1 MPPKAVRAGMRKAEK
16 VPPPCDPIAELS
28 SLESI
33 HEALK
38 KAQELRN
45 YFQVERDKVN
55 EFWSVSKKELEN
67 CRHAILNADA
77 ELEEMERAHQ
87 VEMKVYKQKVRHL
100 LYEHKMKV
108 KHCKEESD
116 RLLREA
122 EERHQKR
129 MNEIQSQ
136 LTQHD
141 RQFEAAMESHEMR
154 IEDQRDSQNY
164 MLTVTKKQKHEKDLA
179 RQTALYE
186 AKLKTLR
193 DELELRRRAEIHEIE
208 ERKNE
213 HINALIKQHEAK
225 FQEMKEYYNHI
236 TTNNLEIIQS
246 LKEEI
251 AQMKKN
257 DEHNETLMYDID
269 CENQNL
275 VAPLEE
281 AQREVA
287 ELQQKRKQYEQDKR
301 SLGTT
306 RAKLRSLREEI
317 WRLRKEHKDL
327 EERYAEVHREREE
340 LKAKFESAL
349 RQAMEVVEERN
360 EVLQQ
365 KLIESHALVE
375 ERDAQL
381 DGVLQ
386 AMNLE
391 PTALELIASEVD
403 STLKQ
408 KNQMIRDLH
417 FELKKGEK
425 LVNTTLVELERRCQ
439 AVNIPPLSREQFLTA
454 RVV

>member
-1 MPPKAVRAGMRKAEK
+1 MPPKTARVGRTKSVAAPSDPMADLTAVAPVHATLAAAER
-16 VPPPCDPIAELS
+16 
-28 SLESI
+28 
-33 HEALK
+33 
-38 KAQELRN
+38 QRN
-45 YFQVERDKVN
+45 YFQVERDKVQAYWDLARREVAN
-55 EFWSVSKKELEN
+55 QQDAL
-67 CRHAILNADA
+67 LNAEA
-77 ELEEMERAHQ
+77 SLEEMERAHQ

-108 KHCKEESD
+108 KSCKEESD
-116 RLLREA
+116 RMLKEA
-122 EERHQKR
+122 EEKHQKR
-129 MNEIQSQ
+129 MNNIRTLMQQHTKQ
-136 LTQHD
+136 LETGA
-141 RQFEAAMESHEMR
+141 ENYEMK
-154 IEDQRDSQNY
+154 IEEQRDSHNY
-164 MLTVTKKQKHEKDLA
+164 MVTATKKQSHEKELA
-179 RQTALYE
+179 RQQAAYD
-186 AKLKTLR
+186 AKLKALR

-213 HINALIKQHEAK
+213 HINALIQQHEAK
-225 FQEMKEYYNHI
+225 FQEMKAYYNQI

-269 CENQNL
+269 RENQNL

-301 SLGTT
+301 SLGMT

-317 WRLRKEHKDL
+317 WRLREEHKAL
-327 EERYAEVHREREE
+327 EERYSRVHQEREE
-340 LKAKFESAL
+340 LKSKFESAL

-365 KLIESHALVE
+365 RLIESHALVE

-381 DGVLQ
+381 DGVLN
-386 AMNLE
+386 AMHLE
-391 PTALELIASEVD
+391 PAALDLIATEVD
-403 STLKQ
+403 RTLER
-408 KNQMIRDLH
+408 KNQMIKDLH

-425 LVNTTLVELERRCQ
+425 LLNATLVELERRCQ
-439 AVNIPPLSREQFLTA
+439 AVNLPPLPRDTFF
-454 RVV
+454 

>member
-1 MPPKAVRAGMRKAEK
+1 MPPKAGRAGARRAEK
-16 VPPPCDPIAELS
+16 APPPCDPIAELRGM
-28 SLESI
+28 ESI
-33 HEALK
+33 HDALV

-55 EFWSVSKKELEN
+55 EFWSVAKKDVDN
-67 CRHAILNADA
+67 VRHALLNADA
-77 ELEEMERAHQ
+77 ELEEMTRAHQ

-100 LYEHKMKV
+100 LYEHKMRV
-108 KHCKEESD
+108 KLCKEESD

-122 EERHQKR
+122 EERHLKR
-129 MNEIQSQ
+129 MSDIQTQ
-136 LTQHD
+136 LQQRD
-141 RQFEAAMESHEMR
+141 RKFEAAAESHEMK
-154 IEDQRDSQNY
+154 IDEQRDSHNY
-164 MLTVTKKQKHEKDLA
+164 MLAVTKKQKHEKYLA
-179 RQTALYE
+179 RQQAVYE
-186 AKLKTLR
+186 AKLKALQ

-208 ERKNE
+208 ERKND
-213 HINALIKQHEAK
+213 HINALIKQHETK
-225 FQEMKEYYNHI
+225 FHEMKDYYNQI

-269 CENQNL
+269 RENQNL

-287 ELQQKRKQYEQDKR
+287 ELHQKRKQYEQDKR
-301 SLGTT
+301 SLATT

-317 WRLRKEHKDL
+317 WRLRKEHTAL
-327 EERYAEVHREREE
+327 EERYANVHEEREE

-365 KLIESHALVE
+365 KLIELHALVE

-391 PTALELIASEVD
+391 PTTLELIASEVD
-403 STLKQ
+403 RTLSQ
-408 KNQMIRDLH
+408 KNRMIKDLH
-417 FELKKGEK
+417 FELKKGERDFSAA
-425 LVNTTLVELERRCQ
+425 LIEMERHSQ
-439 AVNIPPLSREQFLTA
+439 AVNILPLSREQFL
-454 RVV
+454 VSQ